1 MERLGERDRVLL
13 GYAYRDPFGNLQQPP
28 PPPPHHRNSDVDFA
42 DVFGGPPRR
51 SSFYERRRSLADSL
65 DSQSRSR
72 PLSSGLADEKPV
84 FGELGSPARRRHFGD
99 NFYEDIFPGSDSGSS
114 TSRKLDRD
122 PFFPSAPGSRVLS
135 PNRPVL
141 VGDSSLPP
149 QLSLPKMKFMKGVDH
164 PPFSSPIHHAPYKS
178 EDGDPDASTFPYSPS
193 DSQATPAPDD
203 MRNVGHAFYRQSPLA
218 TQTSR
223 GRGRPSEAF
232 SKGSQSE
239 RYATSLEGYISSNN
253 FHFSLYK
260 WAAKGVSLTLSSLSQ
275 KANDVGRCSR
285 LPEVVIQAD
294 DLPSDDDDMS
304 TSTRVSNNQ
313 TETHDNKAL
322 NDIFMESKGDAG
334 STITEDVSPKS
345 HSKHLSR
352 TFTGNSGMISDNIE
366 EVSVAIPDTNRPELK
381 NLHHLFKDDF
391 EKDGNMTSAQ
401 AEKAGGGQRDVNDDV
416 NAKQQAQGQNSEE
429 HLDAVRP
436 RIKDIPV
443 SLEDKMHGS
452 KVRGKVKE
460 FIKIFNLEGSPKRK
474 GTFESGDRK
483 SKEKDRVK
491 NKLEAQVSVSAAKTD
506 EEMKPAP
513 TNEEGAFSIDSSEV
527 NEPSKKG
534 EIPDFYPSF
543 NVPLS
548 NDPSSERKNTL
559 EPSSDSTQDS
569 IVTPVCNVKESHL
582 VYFDGCLVE
591 QLSQEHMENKET
603 VSHQD
608 QIKIADAKIR
618 EWSKGKEGNIRSLLS
633 TLQYVLWKEC
643 GWKPVPLVDIIEGTS
658 VKRAYQKA
666 LLCLHPDKLQQRG
679 VAEHQKYIAEKVFD
693 ILQEA
698 WDQFNSAT
706 NVF

>member
-149 QLSLPKMKFMKGVDH
+149 QLSLPKMRFMKGVDH
-164 PPFSSPIHHAPYKS
+164 PPFSSPAHHAPYKS
-178 EDGDPDASTFPYSPS
+178 EDGDPYASTFPYSPS

-203 MRNVGHAFYRQSPLA
+203 MRNVGHAFYCQSPLA

-223 GRGRPSEAF
+223 GMGRSSEAF
-232 SKGSQSE
+232 SRGSQSE
-239 RYATSLEGYISSNN
+239 RYATSLEGYIGSNN

-260 WAAKGVSLTLSSLSQ
+260 WAAKGVSLTLSSHS
-275 KANDVGRCSR
+275 KKTNDVGRCSR

-304 TSTRVSNNQ
+304 TSTSTGVSNNQ
-313 TETHDNKAL
+313 TETHDNKVL
-322 NDIFMESKGDAG
+322 SDAG
-334 STITEDVSPKS
+334 STITEDVLPES

-352 TFTGNSGMISDNIE
+352 TFTGNSGMISDNIKE
-366 EVSVAIPDTNRPELK
+366 FSVAIPDTKRPELK

-391 EKDGNMTSAQ
+391 EKDGHESL
-401 AEKAGGGQRDVNDDV
+401 AEKAGGGQRDMNDDF
-416 NAKQQAQGQNSEE
+416 NAKQQVQGQNSEE
-429 HLDAVRP
+429 HLDAVSP

-452 KVRGKVKE
+452 KVRGRVKE

-491 NKLEAQVSVSAAKTD
+491 NKLEVQASVSAAKTD

-513 TNEEGAFSIDSSEV
+513 TTEEGGFIIDSSEV
-527 NEPSKKG
+527 NETSKKG
-534 EIPDFYPSF
+534 EIPDFYPSS

-548 NDPSSERKNTL
+548 GDPSSERKNTL
-559 EPSSDSTQDS
+559 EPSSDSTQES
-569 IVTPVCNVKESHL
+569 IVTPVYNVKESHL

-591 QLSQEHMENKET
+591 QLCQEHMENKQT
-603 VSHQD
+603 LSHQD

>member
-28 PPPPHHRNSDVDFA
+28 PPQPHHRNSDVDFA

-149 QLSLPKMKFMKGVDH
+149 QLSLPKMRFTKGVDH
-164 PPFSSPIHHAPYKS
+164 PPFSSPAHHAPYKS
-178 EDGDPDASTFPYSPS
+178 EDGDPYASTFPYSPS

-203 MRNVGHAFYRQSPLA
+203 MRNVGHAFYCQSPLA

-223 GRGRPSEAF
+223 GMGRSSEAF

-260 WAAKGVSLTLSSLSQ
+260 WAAKGVSLTLSSHS
-275 KANDVGRCSR
+275 KKTNDVGRCSR

-304 TSTRVSNNQ
+304 TSTSTGVSNNQ
-313 TETHDNKAL
+313 TETHDNKVL
-322 NDIFMESKGDAG
+322 SDAV
-334 STITEDVSPKS
+334 STITVDVLPES

-352 TFTGNSGMISDNIE
+352 TFTGNSGMISDNIKE
-366 EVSVAIPDTNRPELK
+366 FSVAIPDTKRPELK

-391 EKDGNMTSAQ
+391 EKDGHESL
-401 AEKAGGGQRDVNDDV
+401 AEKAGGGQRDMNDDF
-416 NAKQQAQGQNSEE
+416 NAKQQVQGQNSEV
-429 HLDAVRP
+429 HLDAVSP

-452 KVRGKVKE
+452 KVRGRVKE

-474 GTFESGDRK
+474 GTFESGDQK

-491 NKLEAQVSVSAAKTD
+491 NKLEVQASVSAAKTD

-513 TNEEGAFSIDSSEV
+513 TIEEGAFIIDSSEV
-527 NEPSKKG
+527 NETSKK
-534 EIPDFYPSF
+534 
-543 NVPLS
+543 
-548 NDPSSERKNTL
+548 
-559 EPSSDSTQDS
+559 DSTQER
-569 IVTPVCNVKESHL
+569 IVAPVCNVKESHL

-591 QLSQEHMENKET
+591 QLCQEHMENKQT
-603 VSHQD
+603 LSHQE

>member
-1 MERLGERDRVLL
+1 MERFGERDRVLL

-72 PLSSGLADEKPV
+72 PLSSGLTDEKPV

-149 QLSLPKMKFMKGVDH
+149 QLSLPKMRFTKGVDH
-164 PPFSSPIHHAPYKS
+164 PPFSSPAHHAPYKS
-178 EDGDPDASTFPYSPS
+178 EDGDPYASTFPYSPS

-203 MRNVGHAFYRQSPLA
+203 MRNVGHAFYCQSPLA

-223 GRGRPSEAF
+223 GMGRSSEAF

-239 RYATSLEGYISSNN
+239 RYATSLEGYIGSNN

-260 WAAKGVSLTLSSLSQ
+260 WAAKGVSLTLSSHS
-275 KANDVGRCSR
+275 KKTNDVGRCSR

-304 TSTRVSNNQ
+304 TSTSTGVSNNQ
-313 TETHDNKAL
+313 TETHDNKVL
-322 NDIFMESKGDAG
+322 SDAV
-334 STITEDVSPKS
+334 STITVDVLPES

-352 TFTGNSGMISDNIE
+352 TFTGNSGMISDNIKE
-366 EVSVAIPDTNRPELK
+366 FSVATPDTKGPELK

-391 EKDGNMTSAQ
+391 EKDGHESL
-401 AEKAGGGQRDVNDDV
+401 AEKAGGGQRDMNDDF
-416 NAKQQAQGQNSEE
+416 NAKQQVQGQNSEE
-429 HLDAVRP
+429 HLDAVSP

-452 KVRGKVKE
+452 KVRGRVKE

-491 NKLEAQVSVSAAKTD
+491 NKLEVQASVSAAKTD

-513 TNEEGAFSIDSSEV
+513 TTEEGAFIIESSEV
-527 NEPSKKG
+527 NETSKKG
-534 EIPDFYPSF
+534 EIPDFYPSS

-548 NDPSSERKNTL
+548 GDPSSERKNAL
-559 EPSSDSTQDS
+559 EPSSDSTQES
-569 IVTPVCNVKESHL
+569 IVAPVCNVKESHL

-591 QLSQEHMENKET
+591 QLCQEHMENKQT
-603 VSHQD
+603 LSHQD